1 VNNIDPNE
9 NRVMRCIIW
18 HNKMIGPKTF
28 LCVPQGVN
36 YHKAND
42 IITMKK
48 HIKMEHKALYAKYKR

>member
-1 VNNIDPNE
+1 
-9 NRVMRCIIW
+9 
-18 HNKMIGPKTF
+18 MIGPKTF